1 MKAVVAREYGGP
13 EVLAVEEIPV
23 PRPGP
28 GQFQVRI
35 RAAGLNPADL
45 RTLSGVLHRLTPLE
59 FPYVLGS
66 DFAGTVTEVGPD
78 VARFAVGEEVFGV
91 GLPRATG
98 EMATMLSTPPSLT
111 TGTMAEYA
119 VFEAD
124 TPAIARRPENLDA
137 EQAATLPI
145 AGLTALSLLRA
156 GGFDP
161 ADGQTPLTSGGR
173 ALVTGAAGGVGGV
186 VVPLLVAAG
195 LEVIA
200 TAIPDDEQYVRDLGA
215 ADVIDYRS
223 VDTITETLRR
233 HPRGIDTLINLALPG
248 PALIEASRVLRPGGQ
263 LLNAAFPSPDPSA
276 FDGADLTVKTAYST
290 ARPGDL
296 GRLAAYALDGT
307 LTSTIS
313 RRYALTQAPRAYA
326 DLVHTHVRG
335 KLLVTVAP
343 TA

>member
-13 EVLAVEEIPV
+13 EVLAVEEIFV
-23 PRPGP
+23 PQPGP
-28 GQFQVRI
+28 GQIQVRI
-35 RAAGLNPADL
+35 RATGLNPADL
-45 RTLSGVLHRLTPLE
+45 RTLSGVLHALTPLE

-66 DFAGTVTEVGPD
+66 DFAGTVTEVGPG

-98 EMATMLSTPPSLT
+98 KMATMLSTPPSLT

-124 TPAIARRPENLDA
+124 TPAIARRPEKLDA
-137 EQAATLPI
+137 EHAATLPI

-161 ADGQTPLTSGGR
+161 DSGQYPLTHGK
-173 ALVTGAAGGVGGV
+173 ALVTGAAGGVGGA
-186 VVPLLVAAG
+186 VVPLLAAAG
-195 LEVIA
+195 LHVIA
-200 TAIPDDEQYVRDLGA
+200 TAVPEDERYVRDLGA

-223 VDTITETLRR
+223 VDTIAETRRR
-233 HPRGIDTLINLALPG
+233 HPDGVDTLINLALPG
-248 PALIEASRVLRPGGQ
+248 PALVEASRVLRPGGQ

-276 FDGADLTVKTAYST
+276 FDGTDLAVETAYST

-296 GRLAAYALDGT
+296 DRLAAYALDGT

-313 RRYALTQAPRAYA
+313 RRYALAQAPRAYA